1 MYLEKTVIQKK
12 YMYPNVCCSII
23 YNNQETEATS
33 MSIDRRVDKWIKT
46 LWYRYTAEYYL
57 ALKRNKFESADLRW
71 MNIEPVIQIEVVR
84 KRKTK
89 YYILMQI
96 YGI

>member
-1 MYLEKTVIQKK
+1 MFAAALFTIIRKQKQ
-12 YMYPNVCCSII
+12 PRCPSTD
-23 YNNQETEATS
+23 E
-33 MSIDRRVDKWIKT
+33 WIKT

-57 ALKRNKFESADLRW
+57 ALKRNKFESVELRW
-71 MNIEPVIQIEVVR
+71 MNIEPDIQSEVVR